1 MSANNPV
8 PSPWKEFLAEV
19 DGMLSESL
27 ELHCVGGFVVTNF
40 YGFSRTTGDI
50 DYYAAVPANFNLIEV
65 AGEGSPLHKKYGI
78 GFHKAAV
85 TTLPEDYERRLTE
98 MAKEQFKHLRLLVPD
113 PYDCILSK
121 VDRNG
126 DIDVNDAEYLFRSQ
140 KLDAQVLRDRYENE
154 FRSYIIGD
162 VARTDSTL
170 KLWIDIFK
178 S

>member
-1 MSANNPV
+1 MIAIIPERV
-8 PSPWKEFLAEV
+8 I
-19 DGMLSESL
+19 GMPRNTDRHRPE
-27 ELHCVGGFVVTNF
+27 
-40 YGFSRTTGDI
+40 
-50 DYYAAVPANFNLIEV
+50 
-65 AGEGSPLHKKYGI
+65 SPLHKKYGI

-98 MAKEQFKHLRLLVPD
+98 MAKEQFKHPRLLVPD

-121 VDRNG
+121 LDRNG

-170 KLWIDIFK
+170 KLWIDIFT